1 MLMGF
6 FMEAVKFT
14 NKSPLPFNEQ
24 FLKDIL
30 VYEKEKKN
38 NEDYVIFLTNCFTLI
53 KEVSTKMK
61 ISTLFEK

>member
-30 VYEKEKKN
+30 VYEKDKKN
-38 NEDYVIFLTNCFTLI
+38 NEDYLLFLTNCFALI
-53 KEVSTKMK
+53 K
-61 ISTLFEK
+61 